1 MPRSAK
7 VHSSKSPD
15 QRLAHHLEQ
24 AEEHLISA
32 VEMFGEED
40 KPVRNELFVRRLTNT
55 QETVT
60 SLYREEL
67 VRRRGPFRVPRGKR
81 AS

>member
-1 MPRSAK
+1 MPKSAK
-7 VHSSKSPD
+7 NQRSKSPD

-24 AEEHLISA
+24 AEDHLISA
-32 VEMFGEED
+32 VEMFGETD
-40 KPVRNELFVRRLTNT
+40 KPVRNELFVRRLTKT

-60 SLYREEL
+60 ALYREEL
-67 VRRRGPFRVPRGKR
+67 VRRRGPFRVPRGRK

>member
-1 MPRSAK
+1 MPRSTK
-7 VHSSKSPD
+7 HQGPKTSD

-24 AEEHLISA
+24 AENHLISA
-32 VEMFGEED
+32 VEMFGKTD
-40 KPVRNELFVRRLTNT
+40 KPVRNELFVRRLTKT

-60 SLYREEL
+60 VLYREEL
-67 VRRRGPFRVPRGKR
+67 IRKRGPFRVPRGRK